1 MEILDSQEAGG
12 ARLHYFAG
20 RGRAETTRWM
30 LAACRIAFETHAI
43 VTSEDFAALKASGK
57 LMFGQLPLLEI
68 DGFNLTQTGAMIRY
82 LARLGDL
89 YGDGPVEA
97 VTCDMVAGA
106 VVDFSEPAITFAFQK
121 SHAAG
126 VEGLSAALS
135 KYGVH
140 LERILAENGGE
151 HIVGTR
157 LSFADVMLAESLTAY
172 LERDAGILQE
182 FPSLARLQENV
193 IRHPGISDY
202 LASANRWPVP
212 GDEYVID
219 VARVLTRSLPPHM
232 PDPDRFVAA
241 P

>member
-1 MEILDSQEAGG
+1 MEIQDTRAAGG

-30 LAACRIAFETHAI
+30 LAACQIEFETRAI
-43 VTSEDFAALKASGK
+43 ASSQDFAVLKSSGK

-68 DGFNLTQTGAMIRY
+68 DGLNLTQTGAMIRY
-82 LARLGDL
+82 LARHGDF

-97 VTCDMVAGA
+97 ATCDMIAGA

-126 VEGLSAALS
+126 LDALCAALA

-151 HIVGTR
+151 HAVGTR
-157 LSFADVMLAESLTAY
+157 LSFADVMLAEALTAY
-172 LERDAGILQE
+172 LEREADILQS
-182 FPSLARLQENV
+182 FPSLAQLQRNV
-193 IRHPGISDY
+193 IRHPGISAY
-202 LASANRWPVP
+202 LGSKNRWPVP
-212 GDEYVID
+212 GDDYVID
-219 VARVLTRSLPPHM
+219 VARVLTRALPPHM
-232 PDPDRFVAA
+232 PDADRFVVAT
-241 P
+241 